1 MCSSA
6 QEEEVVLKTK
16 RLQGGY
22 DGGVT
27 PIYEGGGRGKGRR
40 L

>member
-27 PIYEGGGRGKGRR
+27 PIYEGGGEG
-40 L
+40 